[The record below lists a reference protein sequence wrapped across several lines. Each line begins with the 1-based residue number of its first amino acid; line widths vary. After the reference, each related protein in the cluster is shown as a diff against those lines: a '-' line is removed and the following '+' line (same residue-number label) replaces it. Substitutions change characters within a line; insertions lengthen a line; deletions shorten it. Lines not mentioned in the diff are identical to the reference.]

1 MKKGWLLFLVLAAAV
16 ILVPALQAA
25 PADGRAGAGRG
36 SAGPILTDSDQP
48 MPAVGRAGA
57 GRVGGIG
64 PVFTDPN
71 QPVEVAAGD
80 TFRIVLDSNRT
91 TGYGWQLA
99 ETPDEAVVK
108 KVHNRYRAPRV
119 KRPGAGGQEVWRFQ
133 AVKPGTAEIRM
144 VYVRSWEKGV
154 EPARTA
160 VFKVNVK

>member
-1 MKKGWLLFLVLAAAV
+1 MTRGWLLLLVLAAAV
-16 ILVPALQAA
+16 ILVPAVQAA
-25 PADGRAGAGRG
+25 PGDYRAGSGRG
-36 SAGPILTDSDQP
+36 SAGPILTDSNQA
-48 MPAVGRAGA
+48 MPADGRAGA
-57 GRVGGIG
+57 GRIGGIG

-91 TGYGWQLA
+91 TGYAWQLA
-99 ETPDEAVVK
+99 GTPDEAVVK

-144 VYVRSWEKGV
+144 VYVRSWENGV

>member
-1 MKKGWLLFLVLAAAV
+1 MKKGWLLFLVLVAAV
-16 ILVPALQAA
+16 ILVPAVQAM
-25 PADGRAGAGRG
+25 PADGRAGAGR
-36 SAGPILTDSDQP
+36 
-48 MPAVGRAGA
+48 
-57 GRVGGIG
+57 VGGVG

-71 QPVEVAAGD
+71 QPVEVAAGE

-99 ETPDEAVVK
+99 ELPDEAVVK

-119 KRPGAGGQEVWRFQ
+119 QRPGAGGQEVWRFQ
-133 AVKPGTAEIRM
+133 AVKPGTAEVRM

-160 VFKVNVK
+160 VFRVNVK